1 MIDVSIYP
9 KIININFNPMQ
20 PKSIFLFASL
30 TFCSLTSISQSN
42 YIFKNGLAIG
52 NVHQYGREAL
62 YQDALAFD
70 LISGSLAPAAG
81 NKMTAT
87 DGNSSTEWKTI
98 TADSTGVFR
107 GRDLGNGYLFLQYD
121 APKSTIAKLIVTG
134 HSMLYFNGVPHAG
147 DQYRYGWMHIPVQ
160 LKKGKNEVLIRA
172 AGMGRFG
179 AVSARLEFIPPK
191 ISIQTADATLPMLV
205 EGEGNKA
212 VWAGLVV
219 LNAKATD
226 ARKLSIKASI
236 GDQQLTTTLP
246 SVNGMM
252 SRKVPVQ
259 IPVPSSVKKG
269 SYTVSLSLLD
279 DGKLID
285 TTHINISAVA
295 NNEPASH
302 TFLSAI
308 DGSVQYYA
316 VTPQSSPTINPSL
329 YFSVHGAEVEAISQA
344 RAYASKMEGPVVAP
358 TNRRPRGFNWEDWGR
373 LDAFEVLGIAKKQF
387 NPDPQRI
394 YLTGHSMGGHGTW
407 YLGAT
412 YAGQWAAIA
421 PCAGYPT
428 MADYG
433 SHDGKVPTSAVSPV
447 KQQLI
452 RAGNPGNTLKLAN
465 NYKASGV
472 YIFHGDA
479 DPTVSVEYARQM
491 KKLLADFHPDFSYYE
506 YPGGSHWFGNESVD
520 WPPLFDYFKMHKT
533 PLSKDVNAIDFT
545 TASVGIS
552 STHHWIKI
560 VQQVKPFLF
569 SRVQL
574 NRNLKTDSI
583 VGTTENIQVL
593 HLNLQD
599 FNEGDMVSIKLD
611 NDIVR
616 HSIAA
621 GKELTLVKHQ
631 GHWQSANMPPSSA
644 KGEKRNGGFKEAF
657 RHNML
662 FIFGTKGTVEENN
675 WMLNKAK
682 YDAETWYYRGNGA
695 VDIIA
700 DTAFDIEKYKDRGI
714 VLYGNMSNN
723 AAATVLLKESPVKV
737 MNGLVQIGNQSWRG
751 DDLGSYTV
759 WPHPANDHASVALI
773 GGTGLKGMRS
783 AEANQYYAGGS
794 GFPDFMIFSLDMLKY
809 GEKGLKVAG
818 YFNNE
823 WKLND
828 DFASVQRP
836 EH

>member
-1 MIDVSIYP
+1 MFSNPIFMTIIYLDTMKLKSIY
-9 KIININFNPMQ
+9 
-20 PKSIFLFASL
+20 LFAL
-30 TFCSLTSISQSN
+30 LIICNLHAIAQSN
-42 YIFKNGLAIG
+42 HTFKTGLAIG

-62 YQDALAFD
+62 YQDVLAYE
-70 LISGSLAPAAG
+70 LINGNLKPVAGSSIS
-81 NKMTAT
+81 TV
-87 DGNSSTEWKTI
+87 DGNSSQWNTI
-98 TADSTGVFR
+98 TADSTGIFR
-107 GRDLGNGYLFLQYD
+107 GRDLGNGYLYLQYD
-121 APKSTIAKLIVTG
+121 APKSSLAKLIVTG

-179 AVSARLEFIPPK
+179 AVGARLEFVTSG
-191 ISIQTADATLPMLV
+191 ISIQTADATFPILK
-205 EGEGNKA
+205 EGDDRHY

-219 LNAKATD
+219 LNTKATD
-226 ARKLSIKASI
+226 AQKLSIRASV
-236 GDQQLTTTLP
+236 GDQQLTTSLP
-246 SVNGMM
+246 AVNGMM
-252 SRKVPVQ
+252 SRKMPVQ
-259 IPVPSSVKKG
+259 IPVPSNITKG
-269 SYTVSLSLLD
+269 SYSIALTLFD
-279 DGKLID
+279 DGKPID
-285 TTHINISAVA
+285 TAHININVV
-295 NNEPASH
+295 NKHEPATY
-302 TFLSAI
+302 TFISAI

-316 VTPQSSPTINPSL
+316 VTPQSTPTSNPSL
-329 YFSVHGAEVEAISQA
+329 FFSVHGAEVEAISQA

-373 LDAFEVLGIAKKQF
+373 LDAMEVLGIAKKQF

-433 SHDGKVPTSAVSPV
+433 SHDGKVPTTAVSPV
-447 KQQLI
+447 KQMLV
-452 RAGNPGNTLKLAN
+452 RAGNPGNTLKLAK

-491 KKLLADFHPDFSYYE
+491 KKVLAEFHPDFSYYE

-520 WPPLFDYFKMHKT
+520 WPLLFDYFRSHKI
-533 PLSKDVNAIDFT
+533 PESKDVNSIDFT

-552 STHHWIKI
+552 SNQHWIKI
-560 VQQVKPFLF
+560 VQQEKSFSF

-574 NRNLKTDSI
+574 KRNLKTDSI

-593 HLNLQD
+593 HFNLND
-599 FNEGDMVSIKLD
+599 FNAGDQVAIKLD

-616 HSIAA
+616 HSVSA
-621 GKELTLVKHQ
+621 GRELTLVKHQ
-631 GHWQSANMPPSSA
+631 GHWQPGEMPIANA

-657 RHNML
+657 RDNML
-662 FIFGTKGTVEENN
+662 FIYGTNGTAEENA

-682 YDAETWYYRGNGA
+682 FDAETWYYRGNGA

-700 DTAFDIEKYKDRGI
+700 DKEFNIEKYKDRGI

-723 AAATVLLKESPVKV
+723 AAASILLKESPVKV
-737 MNGLVQIGNQSWRG
+737 INGLVQVGQQTLSG

-759 WPHPANDHASVALI
+759 WPHPANDRTSVALI

-809 GEKGLKVAG
+809 GEIGLKVAG
-818 YFNNE
+818 YYNNE
-823 WKLND
+823 WKLGD
-828 DFASVQRP
+828 DFTL
-836 EH
+836 

>member
-1 MIDVSIYP
+1 MFSKFIYQLALMTLLSLPSI
-9 KIININFNPMQ
+9 
-20 PKSIFLFASL
+20 A
-30 TFCSLTSISQSN
+30 QSN
-42 YIFKNGLAIG
+42 HIFKSGLAIG
-52 NVHQYGREAL
+52 GVHQYGREAF
-62 YQDALAFD
+62 YQDAVAFD
-70 LISGSLAPAAG
+70 LFNGTLLPEAG
-81 NKMTAT
+81 NKMPAAN
-87 DGNSSTEWKTI
+87 GNSSSQWNTI
-98 TADSTGVFR
+98 NADSTGVFR

-121 APKSTIAKLIVTG
+121 APKSIIAKLIVTG

-160 LKKGKNEVLIRA
+160 LKKGKNELLIRA

-179 AVSARLEFIPPK
+179 AVSARLEFVSPR

-205 EGEGNKA
+205 EGDIRKN

-219 LNAKATD
+219 MNTKETD
-226 ARKLSIKASI
+226 AKKLSVRATVE
-236 GDQQLTTTLP
+236 DQQIITSLP
-246 SVNGMM
+246 TVNAMM
-252 SRKVPVQ
+252 SRKMPVQ
-259 IPVPSSVKKG
+259 IPVPSNVSKG
-269 SYTVSLSLLD
+269 SYSVSLALLE

-285 TTHINISAVA
+285 TTRININAVGKQD
-295 NNEPASH
+295 PLSY
-302 TFLSAI
+302 TFISTI
-308 DGSVQYYA
+308 DSSVQYYA
-316 VTPQSSPTINPSL
+316 VTPQSTPTPKPSL
-329 YFSVHGAEVEAISQA
+329 FLSVHGAEVEAISQA

-373 LDAFEVLGIAKKQF
+373 LDALEVLGIAKKQF

-433 SHDGKVPTSAVSPV
+433 SHDGRVPTTAASPV
-447 KQQLI
+447 KQLLV

-491 KKLLADFHPDFSYYE
+491 KKVLAEFHPDFSYYE

-520 WPPLFDYFKMHKT
+520 WPLLFDYFRSHKI
-533 PLSKDVNAIDFT
+533 PASKDVNEIDFT

-552 STHHWIKI
+552 STQHWAKVI
-560 VQQVKPFLF
+560 QQTKPFLF

-574 NRNLKTDSI
+574 KRNLKTDSI
-583 VGTTENIQVL
+583 VGTTENIQIL

-599 FNEGDMVSIKLD
+599 FSVGDQVAIRID
-611 NDIVR
+611 NDIIR
-616 HSIAA
+616 HAVSAA
-621 GKELTLVKHQ
+621 NELTLVKHQ
-631 GHWQSANMPPSSA
+631 GHWQSGDMPASNA

-662 FIFGTKGTVEENN
+662 FVYGTNGTSEENT

-700 DTAFDIEKYKDRGI
+700 DKEFDIEKYKDRGI

-723 AAATVLLKESPVKV
+723 AAAALLLEGSPVKV
-737 MNGLVQIGNQSWRG
+737 TNGLVQIGQQSWRG

-759 WPHPANDHASVALI
+759 WPHPANDHTSVALI

-794 GFPDFMIFSLDMLKY
+794 GFPDYMIFSLDMLKY

-823 WKLND
+823 WKLSD
-828 DFASVQRP
+828 DFASAQRP